1 MVVTLQPARFSD
13 KPLDLWNNIDRVSV
27 KNCFSWSSILMSNPL
42 ISDFLCSFCHSYHLT
57 SASVRFKDGIPCQKS
72 NIISFNSD
80 MGDSIY

>member
-1 MVVTLQPARFSD
+1 
-13 KPLDLWNNIDRVSV
+13 
-27 KNCFSWSSILMSNPL
+27 MSNPL

-72 NIISFNSD
+72 NIISFNFD

>member
-27 KNCFSWSSILMSNPL
+27 KNCFGWSYVECP
-42 ISDFLCSFCHSYHLT
+42 ISDFLCYFCHYYHLT